1 MKLYE
6 VELFIKICLES
17 KGKSGSK
24 VFKNVRVLVKI
35 HISNWFS

>member
-6 VELFIKICLES
+6 VELFIKICPES

-24 VFKNVRVLVKI
+24 VFNECARVGEN
-35 HISNWFS
+35 S